1 MNYRATLSM
10 NEIAHRGTCR
20 RKVFAPVPSCM
31 TFVLGLLLVT
41 ASLPAPAQI
50 CAHRGDVS
58 AAPENTLP
66 AFESAVKKG
75 AQQIELDVDLTKDG
89 ELVIMHDATVDRTTD
104 GKGKVTELTFAEIRA
119 LDAGAKFSEA
129 YRGTRVPTLR
139 EALALIPPHILCNVH
154 LKGNTE
160 LARKSALLI
169 QEMGRLE
176 QCFLACELE
185 SVKAAREVVPAIKT
199 CNMSRQAGN
208 RAGYIDATI
217 ANKCEFIQ
225 LHQRDG
231 HENLEAEVKRLHD
244 AGVTVNWFGANDAPL
259 IERLHRAGVDYILT
273 DALDLALAT
282 VRKSADAR

>member
-1 MNYRATLSM
+1 MGPLT
-10 NEIAHRGTCR
+10 
-20 RKVFAPVPSCM
+20 
-31 TFVLGLLLVT
+31 
-41 ASLPAPAQI
+41 APAQI
-50 CAHRGDVS
+50 SAHRGDVS

-104 GKGKVTELTFAEIRA
+104 GTGKVTELTFAEIRA
-119 LDAGAKFSEA
+119 LDAGVKFSDAFE
-129 YRGTRVPTLR
+129 GTRVPTLH
-139 EALALIPPHILCNVH
+139 EALAVIPPNILCNVH
-154 LKGNTE
+154 LKGSTE
-160 LARKSALLI
+160 LARKAALLI

-185 SVKAAREVVPAIKT
+185 SVQAAREVVPAIKT
-199 CNMSRQAGN
+199 CNMSRQAGD

-217 ANKCEFIQ
+217 ASKCEFIQ

-231 HENLEAEVKRLHD
+231 HDNLEAEVKRLHD

-273 DALDLALAT
+273 DTLDLALAT
-282 VRKSADAR
+282 VRKSNEAR